1 METPVQAGILYVQY
15 FKFGKKFWRKVR
27 AQLFATS
34 PCGIARLEMCDA
46 RDSGSGPEKT
56 SLRKC
61 ERRVIRLT
69 DCVSVGPVDAH
80 SCPKDTAAFCLNT
93 IEKSHVLA
101 AERRDEWIAQL
112 CQLAFQCTKEPAAP
126 GSTRDPPGPDLHV
139 EENTL
144 YSSWQDLNEFLVL
157 VHRTAASARCGLS
170 GHYLLA
176 ALPKGLVLKTRQSH
190 QTLLTWPYPFLR
202 KFGHDQ
208 ALFSFEAGRRCDSG
222 EGIFTW
228 ATSRAGELCNLVSAA
243 IARQSSDLDRNST
256 QAPEPLSSRQGAEP
270 RLWSSQSLEEALP
283 TWALEGAGRPPLPA
297 GLCPERGQA
306 KPCTLE
312 LGGRAGA
319 GGEPPII
326 YASIHRGLQP
336 PLKPWGEAKV
346 EQGGAGASQE
356 QGLPVSEHLYE
367 NICPLGRSCS
377 MEEGPSRLGSRGSP
391 EGSSTDLAPIYD
403 NSCMVS
409 KRWSSPLAPSTG
421 PSPSLE
427 AQYRR
432 LLDQDQDQDGQERGE
447 EKEGEGEGEG
457 DALVS
462 SLPRARA
469 SSGFRKL
476 VTLLSREVATKVPGE
491 SSSALDRA

>member
-34 PCGIARLEMCDA
+34 PCGVARLETWDA
-46 RDSGSGPEKT
+46 RDNGSGPEKT
-56 SLRKC
+56 SLRKG
-61 ERRVIRLT
+61 ERRVIRLA
-69 DCVSVGPVDAH
+69 DCVSVGPADAH
-80 SCPKDTAAFCLNT
+80 SCPKDTAAFYLNT
-93 IEKSHVLA
+93 IEKSHMLA

-157 VHRTAASARCGLS
+157 VHRTDASARCGLS

-176 ALPKGLVLKTRQSH
+176 ALPKGLVLKTRQSR

-202 KFGHDQ
+202 KFGHDKAQ
-208 ALFSFEAGRRCDSG
+208 FSFEAGRRCDSG

-228 ATSRAGELCNLVSAA
+228 ATSRAAELCNLVSAA
-243 IARQSSDLDRNST
+243 IARQSSSLLDRNST
-256 QAPEPLSSRQGAEP
+256 QAPEPLSSRQGTEP

-297 GLCPERGQA
+297 GLCPESGQA
-306 KPCTLE
+306 MPCTLE
-312 LGGRAGA
+312 PGGRAGA
-319 GGEPPII
+319 RGEPPII

-336 PLKPWGEAKV
+336 PLEPWGEAKV
-346 EQGGAGASQE
+346 EQGGARASRG

-367 NICPLGRSCS
+367 NLCALGQSCS

-432 LLDQDQDQDGQERGE
+432 LLDQDGQERGE
-447 EKEGEGEGEG
+447 EEEQGEG

-476 VTLLSREVATKVPGE
+476 VTLLSREVAAKVPGE
-491 SSSALDRA
+491 SSSAQDRA

>member
-1 METPVQAGILYVQY
+1 METPVKAGILYVQY
-15 FKFGKKFWRKVR
+15 FKFGKKLWRKVR
-27 AQLFATS
+27 AQLFATG
-34 PCGIARLEMCDA
+34 PWGVARLETCDA
-46 RDSGSGPEKT
+46 RDNGSGPEKT

-61 ERRVIRLT
+61 ERRVIRLA
-69 DCVSVGPVDAH
+69 DCVSVGPADAP
-80 SCPKDTAAFCLNT
+80 SCPKDTAAFYLNT
-93 IEKSHVLA
+93 IDKSHVLA
-101 AERRDEWIAQL
+101 AEQRDEWIAQL
-112 CQLAFQCTKEPAAP
+112 CQLAFQGGSDAPAP

-144 YSSWQDLNEFLVL
+144 YASWQDLNEFLVL
-157 VHRTAASARCGLS
+157 VNRTDASDRCGLS

-176 ALPKGLVLKTRQSH
+176 ALPKGLVLKTRQSR

-202 KFGHDQ
+202 KFGYDK

-228 ATSRAGELCNLVSAA
+228 ATSRAAELCNLVSAA
-243 IARQSSDLDRNST
+243 IAHQSSNFLNRNST
-256 QAPEPLSSRQGAEP
+256 QAPEPLSSRQGTEP

-283 TWALEGAGRPPLPA
+283 TWALEGAGRPLLPA
-297 GLCPERGQA
+297 GLCPDSGQA
-306 KPCTLE
+306 LPCTLE
-312 LGGRAGA
+312 LGGRAGTGA
-319 GGEPPII
+319 EPPIV

-346 EQGGAGASQE
+346 EQGVARASRG

-367 NICPLGRSCS
+367 NLCALGRSCS
-377 MEEGPSRLGSRGSP
+377 MEEGPSCLGSRGSP

-421 PSPSLE
+421 SSPSLE
-427 AQYRR
+427 AQYKR
-432 LLDQDQDQDGQERGE
+432 LLDQDGPERGE
-447 EKEGEGEGEG
+447 EEEGEE

-469 SSGFRKL
+469 NSGFRKL
-476 VTLLSREVATKVPGE
+476 VTLLSREVAPKVPGK
-491 SSSALDRA
+491 SSSVLDRA